1 MRISSFFLVG
11 VGHLVRSI
19 PRKFATAD
27 FPRDLSSENS
37 WPPTRG
43 GLGSSASNSAC
54 GIAPHR
60 STRAERNDSIIMT
73 NQTFADLGVAEP
85 ICRAL
90 GDEGYTHPTPIQ
102 KGAIPTLLEG
112 RDLLGLA
119 QTGTGKT
126 AAFAAPILQRLSAE
140 ARPAANPRAPRAL
153 ILAPTRE
160 LAVQINDSMK
170 LYGRHL
176 KLRST
181 AVFGGVGIGGQIDIL
196 RRGVDIL
203 VATPGRL
210 LDLCDQRACDL
221 GAIEI
226 LTLDEADRMLDMGFV
241 RDVRRIVKMVPK
253 VRQTLLF
260 SATMPTDIESLAS
273 EILNNPAKVEVAHAG
288 KTVDRI
294 AQSVHFVPATLKRDL
309 LSTLLADTA
318 MSRVMVFT
326 RTKRGADRVTQHLNR
341 CAISAEAI
349 HGNKSQN
356 HRQRTLDGFRSGR
369 TRVLVATDIA
379 ARGLDIDLV
388 THVFN
393 FELPHE
399 PEAYVHRIGRTA
411 RAGTEGTAIAFCS
424 PDERA
429 DLKAIERLTRQT
441 LAVAETPE
449 IVRTAATEASV
460 RDERN
465 DERFEARAKLRTARG
480 GERGG
485 NRGGGRGRDGEARDG
500 RGRSGPPRHREPGDT
515 SAPAV
520 THARTNASS
529 YDPTKPRPEQPGRS
543 HAPRGEGRSEGR
555 AEVRPANAS
564 DRPVRDHAPRG
575 DARGERRG
583 EGRSASASDRPA
595 RSHAPRGEARSEGRS
610 ASASDR
616 PARSHAPRGEARSE
630 HSSGE
635 ARKASRPHGGG
646 RPSDQSRPRNGK
658 PGSPSTSRN
667 AKPAPGSSAGRNG
680 GDNKPKRR
688 TGDANSPSPWSNWTS
703 RESSGNS

>member
-1 MRISSFFLVG
+1 
-11 VGHLVRSI
+11 
-19 PRKFATAD
+19 
-27 FPRDLSSENS
+27 
-37 WPPTRG
+37 
-43 GLGSSASNSAC
+43 
-54 GIAPHR
+54 
-60 STRAERNDSIIMT
+60 MT
-73 NQTFADLGVAEP
+73 EQTFADLGVAEP

-90 GDEGYTHPTPIQ
+90 NDEGYTHPTPIQ

-126 AAFAAPILQRLSAE
+126 AAFAAPLLQRLTDSAK
-140 ARPAANPRAPRAL
+140 AAKPRAPRAL

-181 AVFGGVGIGGQIDIL
+181 AVFGGVGIGGQIEIL

-260 SATMPTDIESLAS
+260 SATMPSDIESLAA
-273 EILNNPAKVEVAHAG
+273 EILNNPAKVEIAHAG

-309 LSTLLADTA
+309 LSTLLADEA
-318 MSRVMVFT
+318 MTRVMVFT

-341 CAISAEAI
+341 CSISAEAI

-356 HRQRTLDGFRSGR
+356 HRQRTLEGFRSGR

-411 RAGTEGTAIAFCS
+411 RAGTEGTAIAFCA

-429 DLKAIERLTRQT
+429 DLKAIERLPPTGPGSFPSVTAKLATAVAVAARRAIASPARLAT
-441 LAVAETPE
+441 LAA
-449 IVRTAATEASV
+449 AAT
-460 RDERN
+460 
-465 DERFEARAKLRTARG
+465 
-480 GERGG
+480 
-485 NRGGGRGRDGEARDG
+485 
-500 RGRSGPPRHREPGDT
+500 
-515 SAPAV
+515 
-520 THARTNASS
+520 
-529 YDPTKPRPEQPGRS
+529 PRPTTR
-543 HAPRGEGRSEGR
+543 
-555 AEVRPANAS
+555 
-564 DRPVRDHAPRG
+564 
-575 DARGERRG
+575 
-583 EGRSASASDRPA
+583 
-595 RSHAPRGEARSEGRS
+595 
-610 ASASDR
+610 
-616 PARSHAPRGEARSE
+616 
-630 HSSGE
+630 
-635 ARKASRPHGGG
+635 
-646 RPSDQSRPRNGK
+646 
-658 PGSPSTSRN
+658 
-667 AKPAPGSSAGRNG
+667 
-680 GDNKPKRR
+680 
-688 TGDANSPSPWSNWTS
+688 
-703 RESSGNS
+703 